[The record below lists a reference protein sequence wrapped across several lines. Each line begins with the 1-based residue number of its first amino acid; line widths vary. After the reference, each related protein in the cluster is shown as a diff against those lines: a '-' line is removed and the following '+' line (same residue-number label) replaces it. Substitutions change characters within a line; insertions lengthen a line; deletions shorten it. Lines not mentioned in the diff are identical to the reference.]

1 MTSQLSRRSL
11 EAHVNREVEQVAR
24 EHTVVRQQGRP
35 CRICADPDAR
45 RRVNLMLSHGMVL
58 PEIEKNI
65 TDLNQGRKKSERI
78 GYWSLQHH
86 RANHFNVQEPAREAY
101 RRVLERRRQEEGE
114 LLGEAVGS
122 ILTARG
128 YLEIIANKG
137 FEELVKD
144 DTKVGF
150 TTGLDAQLKLEELIK
165 EDQDQAALMALR
177 RDVSLIQQAIVAELD
192 EEQMKAVSRRL
203 DILRGI
209 RSEDDDD
216 RMIEGE
222 IIDDAHDDGYADTAD
237 FEEDGDND

>member
-1 MTSQLSRRSL
+1 MSTPALNRRSL
-11 EAHVNREVEQVAR
+11 EAHVNREVERVSR
-24 EHTVVRQQGRP
+24 EHTVVRQQGQP
-35 CRICADPDAR
+35 CRVCSDPEAR
-45 RRVNLMLSHGMVL
+45 RRVNLMLSHGMV
-58 PEIEKNI
+58 PNEIVKNI
-65 TDLNQGRKKSERI
+65 ADINAKRKKAEKI
-78 GYWSLQHH
+78 GYWSVQNH
-86 RANHFNVQEPAREAY
+86 RAIHFNTQEPAREAY
-101 RRVLERRRQEEGE
+101 RRILERRREEEGE

-137 FEELVKD
+137 FEQLIKD
-144 DTKVGF
+144 DTTVGF

-177 RDVSLIQQAIVAELD
+177 RDVALIQQAIVAELSED
-192 EEQMKAVSRRL
+192 QMKAVSRRL

-222 IIDDAHDDGYADTAD
+222 VIDDADDDNYADTAD
-237 FEEDGDND
+237 FDEDGDD